1 MKESEMQ
8 FCIAVEEFLR
18 FCALERQLSAHTLA
32 AYRADL
38 NDFGKWIGGST
49 QAARAAADVGAD
61 AAVPDISTAA
71 LKDYL
76 EDMVGARKL
85 AVATVRRRFAC
96 LRAFFRRAAARDG
109 VADPFANW
117 RPLLPRRK
125 RLPRTLSRGE
135 TRFLLAGRAAI
146 VATRGDGNAPFRTIV
161 QLLVV
166 TGMRVGELCRLRLDD
181 VAPDGSVLRIHG
193 KGARDRVA
201 YVTDAGLR
209 LDLRR
214 IVEERRRPRAD
225 GGVAAL
231 FLNRHGAPL
240 RPQSVRAKLKR
251 LADEAGLGR
260 RVTPHMLR
268 HTAATLLIETGVDI
282 RFVQRLLG
290 HSSIAT
296 TEIYTHVSDEALR
309 RTLERADVLGGLAAG

>member
-1 MKESEMQ
+1 MQ
-8 FCIAVEEFLR
+8 FCVAVDEFLR
-18 FCALERQLSAHTLA
+18 FCALERQLSAHTVA

-38 NDFGKWIGGST
+38 NDFGKWMGQRT
-49 QAARAAADVGAD
+49 LTTAAEVDARVGLAE
-61 AAVPDISTAA
+61 ADISAA
-71 LKDYL
+71 TFKDYL

-85 AVATVRRRFAC
+85 AAATVRRRFAC
-96 LRAFFRRAAARDG
+96 LRAFFGRAATRDG
-109 VADPFANW
+109 IANPLAGW

-125 RLPRTLSRGE
+125 RLPRTLSRSE
-135 TRFLLAGRAAI
+135 TQFLLDGLAAS
-146 VATRGDGNAPFRTIV
+146 TMPRGNDQAPFRIIV
-161 QLLVV
+161 RLLVA

-181 VAPDGSVLRIHG
+181 VAPDGSVLRIYG

-214 IVEERRRPRAD
+214 LVESRRGSPPASSA
-225 GGVAAL
+225 AAL
-231 FLNRHGAPL
+231 LLNRHGAPL

-309 RTLERADVLGGLAAG
+309 RTLERANVLGGLVAG

>member
-1 MKESEMQ
+1 MQ
-8 FCIAVEEFLR
+8 FCVAIDEFVR
-18 FCALERQLSAHTLA
+18 FCALERQLSGHTLA

-38 NDFGKWIGGST
+38 NDFSKWI
-49 QAARAAADVGAD
+49 AAWTRAESAGTDAPPDV
-61 AAVPDISTAA
+61 AVADISAA
-71 LKDYL
+71 TVKDYL
-76 EDMVGARKL
+76 EDMVGTRKL

-96 LRAFFRRAAARDG
+96 LRAFFRRAAARGG
-109 VADPFANW
+109 VADPFAEW

-125 RLPRTLSRGE
+125 RLPRTLSRSE
-135 TRFLLAGRAAI
+135 TKFLLSGRAAK
-146 VATRGDGNAPFRTIV
+146 AAPRRAGDAPFDTIV
-161 QLLVV
+161 RLLVV

-181 VAPDGSVLRIHG
+181 VAPDGSVLRVHG

-201 YVTDAGLR
+201 YVTDASLR
-209 LDLRR
+209 QELRR
-214 IVEERRRPRAD
+214 LVEHRRRAAAGAD
-225 GGVAAL
+225 AL
-231 FLNRHGAPL
+231 FLNRHDAPL

-251 LADEAGLGR
+251 LAKDAGLGR

-309 RTLERADVLGGLAAG
+309 RTLERADVLGALGSG

>member
-1 MKESEMQ
+1 MQ
-8 FCIAVEEFLR
+8 FCVPIDEFLR
-18 FCALERQLSAHTLA
+18 FCELERRLSAHTLA

-38 NDFGKWIGGST
+38 NDFCRWI
-49 QAARAAADVGAD
+49 RASMGPMKSGQV
-61 AAVPDISTAA
+61 AAVAGAVAGDISAA
-71 LKDYL
+71 ILKDYL
-76 EDMVGARKL
+76 EDMVGARRL
-85 AVATVRRRFAC
+85 SVATVRRRFAC
-96 LRAFFRRAAARDG
+96 LRAFFRRAAAREG
-109 VADPFANW
+109 MADPFANW

-125 RLPRTLSRGE
+125 RLPRTLSRSE
-135 TRFLLAGRAAI
+135 TRFLLAGRAVNA
-146 VATRGDGNAPFRTIV
+146 APRSSSEAPFRLIV
-161 QLLVV
+161 RLLVA
-166 TGMRVGELCRLRLDD
+166 TGMRVGELCRLRIED

-201 YVTDAGLR
+201 YVTDASLR
-209 LDLRR
+209 QDLRR
-214 IVEERRRPRAD
+214 ILEGRRESQAGPDVA
-225 GGVAAL
+225 GGAL

-251 LADEAGLGR
+251 LANEAGLGR

-309 RTLERADVLGGLAAG
+309 RTLERADVLGGLADG